1 VNAVQALWVPT
12 VNNKYPFVTLTPA
25 LMEAHVN
32 YTTELFAVYVP
43 KIILA
48 RDVNLDRMNVFL
60 PFIVP
65 MGVYVKTCLGLE
77 QQSVFAGVVSV
88 TLLSLFFLN

>member
-1 VNAVQALWVPT
+1 MNAAQALWVPI
-12 VNNKYPFVTLTPA
+12 VNNKYPSVTLTPA
-25 LMEAHVN
+25 LMEALVN
-32 YTTELFAVYVP
+32 CTTELFAVYVH

-48 RDVNLDRMNVFL
+48 RDVNLDLMNVSL
-60 PFIVP
+60 RFIVQ
-65 MGVYVKTCLGLE
+65 MGVYVKTCQGLE